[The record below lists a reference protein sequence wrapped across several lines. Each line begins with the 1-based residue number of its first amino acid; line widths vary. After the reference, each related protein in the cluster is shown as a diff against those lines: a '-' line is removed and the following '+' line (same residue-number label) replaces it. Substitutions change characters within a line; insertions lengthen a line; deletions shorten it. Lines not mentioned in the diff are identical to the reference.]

1 MPQFFLRHSSHLFQQ
16 QSNDNLLDKRSQNDI
31 RKTPILSKEQF
42 FKVGSYLIKISKAEV
57 WRHVLPALLNVQT
70 LEVCLH
76 QKSRDTTREI

>member
-1 MPQFFLRHSSHLFQQ
+1 M
-16 QSNDNLLDKRSQNDI
+16 
-31 RKTPILSKEQF
+31 SKEQF

-57 WRHVLPALLNVQT
+57 WRHVLPARLNVQT